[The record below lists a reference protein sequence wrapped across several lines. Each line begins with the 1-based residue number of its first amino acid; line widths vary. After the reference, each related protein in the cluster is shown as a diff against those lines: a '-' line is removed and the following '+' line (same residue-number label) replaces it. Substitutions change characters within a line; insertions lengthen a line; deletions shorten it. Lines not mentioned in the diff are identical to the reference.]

1 MRHVF
6 HLEAIGRVSVIVKN
20 VNFEAAN
27 QFWKPNPRGGLQND
41 VLCSELTL
49 QNQIIKSNTKNAREV
64 NPCFDG
70 EV

>member
-1 MRHVF
+1 MRT
-6 HLEAIGRVSVIVKN
+6 LRPRI
-20 VNFEAAN
+20 NFEN
-27 QFWKPNPRGGLQND
+27 LTPRGGLQND

-70 EV
+70 DVKDEFEKWFGLISSKAPR